1 MPKLPSLL
9 FLLATLV
16 APSSRNP
23 GNPAA
28 EAFRKVAGGH
38 SKTMLAA
45 ARLMPADKYGYRP
58 TPAQRSLGETIA
70 REANS
75 QRAMTSARSRDA
87 VPHDFL
93 MMRDAAR
100 ARARHTPSRSP
111 ARASLVERC
120 RPRSPRA
127 RMCLDAMA

>member
-28 EAFRKVAGGH
+28 EAFRKVASGH
-38 SKTMLAA
+38 SKAMLAA
-45 ARLMPADKYGYRP
+45 AMLMPAEKYGYRP

-70 REANS
+70 REGEFPACHDLS
-75 QRAMTSARSRDA
+75 SLPGCCASRLSHDA
-87 VPHDFL
+87 
-93 MMRDAAR
+93 
-100 ARARHTPSRSP
+100 
-111 ARASLVERC
+111 
-120 RPRSPRA
+120 
-127 RMCLDAMA
+127 